1 MRPDIPRIAV
11 AGRRTYMHSY
21 TDLHFSR
28 CTMETRVLERRRL
41 LRLVVLGS
49 LAAPAIALAGCAT
62 GGGHTRAPRFG
73 GGNSGGKSGNGG
85 GPGAKGSGGGK

>member
-1 MRPDIPRIAV
+1 MDKDI
-11 AGRRTYMHSY
+11 
-21 TDLHFSR
+21 
-28 CTMETRVLERRRL
+28 LERRRL

-62 GGGHTRAPRFG
+62 AGGHTRPPRFG

-85 GPGAKGSGGGK
+85 GPGAKGSGGK

>member
-1 MRPDIPRIAV
+1 
-11 AGRRTYMHSY
+11 
-21 TDLHFSR
+21 
-28 CTMETRVLERRRL
+28 L

-49 LAAPAIALAGCAT
+49 LAAPAVALASCAT
-62 GGGHTRAPRFG
+62 GGRRQIPRIY